1 MTTWTERAQKRLK
14 SSPAATAEIAETGN
28 FAETAVSAIPQRDK
42 PAEKAKPSTS
52 DQSQAESSTIAK
64 MTAPTR
70 GRQSRSGP
78 AKKHGKLL
86 DLAEESAKRF
96 SFCEGH
102 RQMLGGICQY
112 LDAQD
117 LDNCLLWQ
125 VVKAE
130 PNLAKIDDQDIVPGL
145 PLAMVLKMLQDSQ
158 EPQDLFFKDR
168 RWILVFGA
176 IILGASDPLQFS
188 GY

>member
-14 SSPAATAEIAETGN
+14 SGSAATAKIAETN
-28 FAETAVSAIPQRDK
+28 NRPVSTVSAIPQRDK
-42 PAEKAKPSTS
+42 PSEKTKPATS
-52 DQSQAESSTIAK
+52 DQNPAEPSTIAK
-64 MTAPTR
+64 LIASNR
-70 GRQSRSGP
+70 VLQSRSGP
-78 AKKHGKLL
+78 AKKQCTLPR
-86 DLAEESAKRF
+86 LAEESAKRF

-102 RQMLGGICQY
+102 RRMLGGICQY

-145 PLAMVLKMLQDSQ
+145 PLAMVLKMLQESQ

>member
-1 MTTWTERAQKRLK
+1 
-14 SSPAATAEIAETGN
+14 
-28 FAETAVSAIPQRDK
+28 
-42 PAEKAKPSTS
+42 
-52 DQSQAESSTIAK
+52 
-64 MTAPTR
+64 
-70 GRQSRSGP
+70 
-78 AKKHGKLL
+78 
-86 DLAEESAKRF
+86 
-96 SFCEGH
+96 
-102 RQMLGGICQY
+102 MLGGICQY

-145 PLAMVLKMLQDSQ
+145 PLAMVLKMLQESQ